1 MAQAASGAEKHNGGA
16 APADHAFEKFVSDLE
31 ALDEEVRR
39 FVRDK
44 PLIALG
50 AAVAAGYVIGRILSR
65 L

>member
-1 MAQAASGAEKHNGGA
+1 MTQPASGAEKHNGGA
-16 APADHAFEKFVSDLE
+16 APADHAFEKLVSDLE
-31 ALDEEVRR
+31 ALDDEVRR

-50 AAVAAGYVIGRILSR
+50 VAVATGYVIGRVLSK